1 MDKEKMFYQW
11 VPPALDEVNRQR
23 CLEMRSFLTH
33 KNTTT
38 PFLDSIVVCKE
49 EWIITPNDQSIV
61 MKKNC
66 GKEVKTSLMYYENCG
81 NFCGWLLGVWLRQSW
96 FSALETCQITVPLLP
111 LFGSCFHWHHLTR
124 PVNVNRII

>member
-49 EWIITPNDQSIV
+49 EWMITPNDQSIV
-61 MKKNC
+61 MKKKLWERSQNLSYVLW
-66 GKEVKTSLMYYENCG
+66 KL
-81 NFCGWLLGVWLRQSW
+81 W
-96 FSALETCQITVPLLP
+96 
-111 LFGSCFHWHHLTR
+111 
-124 PVNVNRII
+124 